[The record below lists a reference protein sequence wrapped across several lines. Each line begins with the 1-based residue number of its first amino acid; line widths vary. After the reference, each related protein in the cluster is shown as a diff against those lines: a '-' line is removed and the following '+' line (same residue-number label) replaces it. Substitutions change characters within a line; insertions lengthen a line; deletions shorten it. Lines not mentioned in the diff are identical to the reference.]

1 MSEIEKPLALVVEDD
16 DVQRMFLM
24 QALIRFGYDVTATDN
39 GMDALE
45 LCTEHTYDLVITDIR
60 MPRLSGIS
68 FVKNVRMRNPKAFQR
83 LIYISAVEDPS
94 VRREASDS
102 GASDVLLKPVSMDR
116 LRQVLGIPS
125 G

>member
-16 DVQRMFLM
+16 EVQRLFLM

-45 LCTEHTYDLVITDIR
+45 LCTEHTYDLVLSDIR

-68 FVKNVRMRNPKAFQR
+68 FAKNMRMRNPKAFKR
-83 LIYISAVEDPS
+83 LVFISSVEDPA
-94 VRREASDS
+94 VRREASDA
-102 GASDVLLKPVSMDR
+102 GASDVLLKPVSIDR
-116 LRQVLGIPS
+116 LRQVLGIAAA
-125 G
+125 

>member
-1 MSEIEKPLALVVEDD
+1 MDQVEKPLALVVEDD

-24 QALIRFGYDVTATDN
+24 QTLIRFGFDVTATDN

-45 LCTEHTYDLVITDIR
+45 LCTEHTYDLVLTDIR

-68 FVKNVRMRNPKAFQR
+68 FVKNVRMRNPKAFKR
-83 LIYISAVEDPS
+83 LIFISSVEDPA
-94 VRREASDS
+94 VRREAADS
-102 GASDVLLKPVSMDR
+102 GASDVLLKPVSVER
-116 LRQVLGIPS
+116 LRTVLGLPA

>member
-1 MSEIEKPLALVVEDD
+1 MSETEKPLALVVEDD
-16 DVQRMFLM
+16 HAQRMFLM

-68 FVKNVRMRNPKAFQR
+68 FVKNVRMRNPKAFKR
-83 LIYISAVEDPS
+83 LIYISAVEDVS

-102 GASDVLLKPVSMDR
+102 GASDVLLKPVSVER
-116 LRQVLGIPS
+116 LRKVLGVPAA
-125 G
+125 